1 MFIFFL
7 IIAILI
13 ITAVIIYN
21 SLIAKKNNVQKAFGN
36 IDVLLKRRYDMIP
49 NLVETVKEYMGYEKQ
64 VLTDVTAL
72 RSRAISDGV
81 SDDER
86 VKIENDLSMGLGR
99 IKVAVE
105 NYPGLKASQNFIQLQ
120 ATWTTLEE
128 EISAGRSHY
137 NAVVTTY
144 NNAVEMF
151 PSNIMAGLMGY
162 VTKPLFETPSAE
174 RDNISARELFKN

>member
-7 IIAILI
+7 IVAALI
-13 ITAVIIYN
+13 ITAVVLYN
-21 SLIAKKNNVQKAFGN
+21 ALIAKKNNVQKAFGD

-81 SDDER
+81 SDDDR
-86 VKIENDLSMGLGR
+86 VKIENDLSRELGR

-105 NYPGLKASQNFIQLQ
+105 NYPDLKANQSFIQLQ
-120 ATWTTLEE
+120 TTWTALEE

-162 VTKPLFETPSAE
+162 ATKTLFEAPSAE
-174 RDNISARELFKN
+174 RENISAKELFKN